1 MLEKKK
7 NRVQKGSNDEER
19 NQIEKAQMNGQTTKE
34 WSNNKRMVKRRMK
47 KTNFPY
53 FLYVQLYILSV
64 FYI

>member
-19 NQIEKAQMNGQTTKE
+19 NQIEKAQMNGKTTKE

-47 KTNFPY
+47 KKKISIF
-53 FLYVQLYILSV
+53 S
-64 FYI
+64 